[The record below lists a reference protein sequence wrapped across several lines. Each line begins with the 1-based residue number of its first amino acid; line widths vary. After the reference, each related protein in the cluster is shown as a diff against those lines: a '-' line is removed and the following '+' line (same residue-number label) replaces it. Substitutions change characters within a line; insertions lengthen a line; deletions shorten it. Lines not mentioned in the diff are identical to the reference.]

1 MRRLRLSL
9 PPRGRREVFPLGFIA
24 PWASLAFAVC
34 GLAGQGGRGRR
45 AWGRRAVPGIW
56 RRVPQMLCLLVLCA
70 ELGAVTWLTWPSLRS
85 TGMGWWEG
93 MALQ

>member
-45 AWGRRAVPGIW
+45 AWAVSPRAVRRARGSD
-56 RRVPQMLCLLVLCA
+56 LA
-70 ELGAVTWLTWPSLRS
+70 H
-85 TGMGWWEG
+85 
-93 MALQ
+93 MALSSQHRDGVVGRNGSPIAP